1 MPNGIRG
8 TEMSNEGHPGDE
20 TVASDGGTS
29 RRTVL
34 RSLAGGSVAGG
45 VAIATGLDE
54 SRDSENG
61 HVPIT
66 YGVTRHQS
74 DPYTLTER
82 RRWVPAAWY
91 DRMETAI
98 AAHGRLLES
107 NLGDLVGAFVE
118 PGGYDDP
125 RATLSVDV
133 TADSLHDRIADLLDG
148 DGIDLDVSTVD
159 EVPPE
164 RDESEEPAEPVRVF
178 DLDDFE
184 VPGGV
189 QCAADGGFG
198 SLAPAVYDPE
208 REEAMLASSNHV
220 LGGTDRRGEP
230 VELVD
235 TDDRRRTIG
244 HVAEG
249 HADVDVGLAAP
260 TDGITPTSEI
270 VGTSPGTVRGSFTLM
285 GLADLAARGRP
296 VEKVGATTGHA
307 EGQVRGINGVTTYY
321 GEVPKI
327 GQLKWGEQSDMGDGD
342 SGSVAYAPDP
352 EAPEDGVLVAGFNN
366 ARTWWPGADYVWGTA
381 AHHLRDT
388 YGYHF

>member
-1 MPNGIRG
+1 
-8 TEMSNEGHPGDE
+8 MSDDDQSRDDGVAGDE
-20 TVASDGGTS
+20 RP
-29 RRTVL
+29 RRRAVL
-34 RSLAGGSVAGG
+34 HAIAGGSVASG
-45 VAIATGLDE
+45 VAAVTGLDAPRLTNE
-54 SRDSENG
+54 SHASL
-61 HVPIT
+61 V
-66 YGVTRHQS
+66 YGLTHQPT
-74 DPYTLTER
+74 DPYVLTER
-82 RRWVPAAWY
+82 RRHVPAEWY
-91 DRMETAI
+91 DRTETAI

-107 NLGDLVGAFVE
+107 NLGDLVGVFVE

-125 RATLSVDV
+125 RATLTIDV
-133 TADSLHDRIADLLDG
+133 TADSLHDRIGDLLAG
-148 DGIDLDVSTVD
+148 DGVDLEITTV
-159 EVPPE
+159 EEIPPE
-164 RDESEEPAEPVRVF
+164 RGEDEELPEPVRVF
-178 DLDDFE
+178 DLDESD

-189 QCAADGGFG
+189 QCAADAGFG
-198 SLAPAVYDPE
+198 SLAPAIYDPE
-208 REEAMLASSNHV
+208 RPAALLASSNHV

-230 VELVD
+230 VDLVD

-244 HVAEG
+244 HVTAG

-260 TDGITPTSEI
+260 IDGITPTNEI

-296 VEKVGATTGHA
+296 VEKVGATTGHT

-321 GEVPKI
+321 GEVPKL
-327 GQLKWGEQSDMGDGD
+327 GQLKWGEQSDLGDGD

-381 AHHLRDT
+381 AHHLHDA